1 MYFFIVPFLVMD
13 LISFTYLS
21 IEKGLAFID
30 GLLFISEMKNIEKFD
45 HEVKCLGCKKCLPFF
60 LLFTPGHCIDLLR
73 NYEESYPSS
82 EPSMKSQVEC
92 QNQGACSSC
101 NEISPFRT
109 IIRMGGCKK

>member
-1 MYFFIVPFLVMD
+1 MD

-60 LLFTPGHCIDLLR
+60 LLFTPDHCIDLLR
-73 NYEESYPSS
+73 NHEESYPSS

-92 QNQGACSSC
+92 RNQGACSSC
-101 NEISPFRT
+101 NEILPFRT
-109 IIRMGGCKK
+109 IIRMDGCKK